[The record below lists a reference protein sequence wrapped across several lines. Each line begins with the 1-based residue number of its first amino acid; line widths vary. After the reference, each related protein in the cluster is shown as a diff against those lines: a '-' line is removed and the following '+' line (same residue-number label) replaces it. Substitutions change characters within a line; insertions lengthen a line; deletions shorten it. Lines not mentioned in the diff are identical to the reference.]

1 MKRLLP
7 GLLLSVALN
16 APAGAA
22 ERAVAITIDDLPRGG
37 DAQTVPSPE
46 AVRAMTEK
54 LLRPFRDQR
63 IPVTGF
69 VNEGRA
75 AALFGADGL
84 REVLELWLD
93 AGADL
98 GNHSHSHLNINNV
111 PLAEFT
117 ADITRGEPIVRAALE
132 ARGRTLRYFRH
143 PFLFTGPTLQIKAGL
158 QAFLDERR
166 YVVAPVT
173 FDNSDYMFAAAY
185 TRPEYRERARQ
196 EYVPYMEA
204 VVASFE
210 AASLAL
216 AGREFPQI
224 LLLHAN
230 ELNADLMPELLA
242 MLRSRGYTF
251 VTLEHALAD
260 DVYRLPEDYVGRGG
274 FSWIHRWTRT
284 KGLPIKAEPEPPAWV
299 GEAWSKR

>member
-1 MKRLLP
+1 
-7 GLLLSVALN
+7 
-16 APAGAA
+16 
-22 ERAVAITIDDLPRGG
+22 
-37 DAQTVPSPE
+37 
-46 AVRAMTEK
+46 MTEK
-54 LLRPFRDQR
+54 LLRPFHEQR

-75 AALFGADGL
+75 AVFGADGL

-93 AGADL
+93 AGAEL
-98 GNHSHSHLNINNV
+98 GNHSHSHLSINNV

-132 ARGRTLRYFRH
+132 ARGRMLRYFRH
-143 PFLFTGPTLQIKAGL
+143 PFLFTGPTPEIKAGL
-158 QAFLDERR
+158 QAFLDERD

-173 FDNSDYMFAAAY
+173 FDNADYMFAAAY

-224 LLLHAN
+224 LLIHAN

-242 MLRSRGYTF
+242 MFRS
-251 VTLEHALAD
+251 AA
-260 DVYRLPEDYVGRGG
+260 
-274 FSWIHRWTRT
+274 TRSSRS
-284 KGLPIKAEPEPPAWV
+284 
-299 GEAWSKR
+299 SKRSPTTSIGCPRNTSAAAGFRGSIAGRAPKDCRPHPSPSRRRGSAKRGATASMVTSGGRAK

>member
-1 MKRLLP
+1 MQRSVVLVFLL
-7 GLLLSVALN
+7 AL
-16 APAGAA
+16 AA
-22 ERAVAITIDDLPRGG
+22 SATGREVAITIDDLPRGG
-37 DAQTVPSPE
+37 DAPTVPSLE

-54 LLRPFRDQR
+54 LLRPFSEQR

-75 AALFGADGL
+75 VVFGADGL

-93 AGADL
+93 AGAEL
-98 GNHSHSHLNINNV
+98 GNHSHSHLSINNV

-143 PFLFTGPTLQIKAGL
+143 PFLFTGPTPQIKAGL
-158 QAFLDERR
+158 QSFLDEQG

-173 FDNSDYMFAAAY
+173 FDNADYLFAAAY

-210 AASLAL
+210 AAFDGDRTRDEIQDAVVQGAPLRVDEEEMSLAPRVVVREQHRGDA
-216 AGREFPQI
+216 AGDAAHRAGPV
-224 LLLHAN
+224 
-230 ELNADLMPELLA
+230 DLEASGVHHPEKA
-242 MLRSRGYTF
+242 FRIDD
-251 VTLEHALAD
+251 LAD
-260 DVYRLPEDYVGRGG
+260 EGG
-274 FSWIHRWTRT
+274 A
-284 KGLPIKAEPEPPAWV
+284 AEILDA
-299 GEAWSKR
+299 